1 MESFSHS
8 VRPLGG
14 CEVPE
19 NILRIEGGERT
30 SVDHPA
36 RDNALARKGQAVLD
50 LIHEVA
56 DTMSAKE
63 KRIEAALQ
71 QILDQI
77 KGAEDRNRV
86 LTVRVTQAES
96 RASEAVKWLK
106 RLHDEIEAKFAQRN
120 GLSWAAQ

>member
-19 NILRIEGGERT
+19 NILRIEGGEQT
-30 SVDHPA
+30 SVDPA
-36 RDNALARKGQAVLD
+36 RDNALARKGEAVLD

-120 GLSWAAQ
+120 GLSRAAQ

>member
-19 NILRIEGGERT
+19 NILRIEGGEQT
-30 SVDHPA
+30 A
-36 RDNALARKGQAVLD
+36 RDNALARKGEAVLD

-120 GLSWAAQ
+120 GLLRAAQ

>member
-1 MESFSHS
+1 MESFSQS
-8 VRPLGG
+8 VRPVGG
-14 CEVPE
+14 CEDPE
-19 NILRIEGGERT
+19 RILRIRGTERT
-30 SVDHPA
+30 SVDRA
-36 RDNALARKGQAVLD
+36 DALARRGQAVLD

-71 QILDQI
+71 QVLDQI

-120 GLSWAAQ
+120 GLSRAAQ